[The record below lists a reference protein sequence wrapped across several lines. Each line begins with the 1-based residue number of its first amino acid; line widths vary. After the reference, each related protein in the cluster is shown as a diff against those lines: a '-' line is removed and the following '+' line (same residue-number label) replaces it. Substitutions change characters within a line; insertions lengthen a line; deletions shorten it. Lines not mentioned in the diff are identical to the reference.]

1 MYDNG
6 QIAAIPWGTVLV
18 QGRYACLDKRGKRA
32 LFLLLRRPVMTHD
45 ELYIIKL
52 NIARWEEILE
62 LDVDAEKQ
70 LIVEQLIAEAKELLA
85 TADRQVKLH

>member
-1 MYDNG
+1 
-6 QIAAIPWGTVLV
+6 
-18 QGRYACLDKRGKRA
+18 
-32 LFLLLRRPVMTHD
+32 MTHD

-85 TADRQVKLH
+85 NADRQGKLH